1 MKIASVILLLSLVFP
16 LAARVAFQDPVQ
28 DPQPGAHKQDPIPVP
43 EEGSVE
49 RRDFMRTKLL
59 YTQNILEGLTVGEFE
74 LIDRGVKELEEILQG
89 EQWVTIDN
97 EEYRKLVD
105 EFQTA
110 LQRVKKA
117 SESKNIE
124 ATALRFHEMST
135 RCIDCHQHIEHAG
148 YHY

>member
-1 MKIASVILLLSLVFP
+1 
-16 LAARVAFQDPVQ
+16 
-28 DPQPGAHKQDPIPVP
+28 
-43 EEGSVE
+43 
-49 RRDFMRTKLL
+49 
-59 YTQNILEGLTVGEFE
+59 
-74 LIDRGVKELEEILQG
+74 LIDRGVKELDEILQG

-97 EEYRKLVD
+97 EEYRKLVE
-105 EFQTA
+105 EFRTA

-135 RCIDCHQHIEHAG
+135 RCIDCHQHLEHAG